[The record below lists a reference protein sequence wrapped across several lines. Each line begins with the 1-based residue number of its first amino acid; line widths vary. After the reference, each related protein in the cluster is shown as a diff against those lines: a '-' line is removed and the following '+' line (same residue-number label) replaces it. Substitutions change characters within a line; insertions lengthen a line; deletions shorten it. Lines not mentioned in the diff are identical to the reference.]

1 MHAKQK
7 SNGYDLYTITYL
19 DSWDSSRY
27 SVLQHRDYYILW
39 YVLLRKSI
47 IQVFSLKATPVY
59 VDTIFYLTIL
69 MFMDFK
75 IISNT
80 FALANCD
87 SLAVLLGSAMPVWK
101 CWSRKALT
109 NVAW

>member
-1 MHAKQK
+1 MFVEIIHSLLFQ
-7 SNGYDLYTITYL
+7 N
-19 DSWDSSRY
+19 
-27 SVLQHRDYYILW
+27 SVPLCDG
-39 YVLLRKSI
+39 
-47 IQVFSLKATPVY
+47 
-59 VDTIFYLTIL
+59 TIFYLTIL

-80 FALANCD
+80 FAPANCA